1 MLKELLSG
9 VVAVEK
15 DKEKIKNKLMN
26 DLANLLGNK
35 LLEVLEKHGEFEIV
49 LEDAVIEVDELRIL
63 IQPSLLRRM
72 VEVPAVEEA
81 VGMAVTELIETKFAE
96 PEMKWDGKIV
106 EVNMGATPSEGGTRD
121 RSFTI
126 GGETMPPIYRL
137 LGVEEAMPH
146 RPVIAMDVFD
156 MRIPLPKS
164 IKLHFDEVMD
174 DPAEWAKRC
183 VNKYHAEMINL
194 HLISTDPYIKDTPAN
209 EAIKVVEDVM
219 QAVKVPI
226 TVGGSGNPEK
236 DQELFIK
243 ISDIVDGE
251 KVLLNSLN
259 LDMKLED
266 IAEYIRNKDCIVIA
280 FTPMDLDKAR
290 ELNRKLFDYLPR
302 ERIIMDTNTAG
313 IGYGL
318 DYGFSVMERARLAA
332 LMGDKELQQP
342 IAAGVTNAWAAR
354 EAWLKM
360 DVFWGPREIRGPLWE
375 TSTALINLLAGADYF
390 MMMHPFSIETLNKI
404 IDYLMRFSPPDPG
417 AIMDWVG
424 SELG

>member
-1 MLKELLSG
+1 MERG
-9 VVAVEK
+9 
-15 DKEKIKNKLMN
+15 KEKIKDKIMG
-26 DLANLLGNK
+26 DLADLLGSK
-35 LLEVLEKHGEFEIV
+35 ILEALEKYGEFEIV

-81 VGMAVTELIETKFAE
+81 VGLAVTELLETEFTE
-96 PEMKWDGKIV
+96 PKMRWDGRIV
-106 EVNMGATPSEGGTRD
+106 EAKLGATSSEGGTRD
-121 RSFTI
+121 RSFVI

-137 LGVEEAMPH
+137 LGVKEAMPH
-146 RPVIAMDVFD
+146 RPVVAMDVFD

-164 IKLHFDEVMD
+164 IKLHFEEVMD
-174 DPAEWAKRC
+174 DPAEWARRC
-183 VNKYHAEMINL
+183 VEKYNAEMINL
-194 HLISTDPYIKDTPAN
+194 HLISTDPYIKDTPPS
-209 EAIKVVEDVM
+209 ESVKVVEDVL
-219 QAVKVPI
+219 QAVKVPLTI
-226 TVGGSGNPEK
+226 GGSGNPEK
-236 DQELFIK
+236 DLDLFMK
-243 ISDIVDGE
+243 ISDVVEGE
-251 KVLLNSLN
+251 RVLLNSLN

-266 IAEYIRNKDCIVIA
+266 IAEHLKNKDCTVIA

-290 ELNRKLFDYLPR
+290 ELNRKLFDYLPK

-332 LMGDKELQQP
+332 LKGDTELQQP

-360 DVFWGPREIRGPLWE
+360 EEFWGPREIRGPLWE
-375 TSTALINLLAGADYF
+375 TSTGLINLLAGADYF
-390 MMMHPFSIETLNKI
+390 MMMHPLSIETLNNI
-404 IDYLMRFSPPDPG
+404 IDDLMDTSIPDPSE
-417 AIMDWVG
+417 IIDWVS